1 MYRAFEEVSDTRPLP
16 SGFATGFNPDIPTA
30 AEVEATKRKQ
40 EQEKKLAAEKSP
52 EISFKEGIKQD
63 EVELTREKKE
73 VQQAAIQEIYETGKL
88 EKNKPRV
95 KQLES
100 KIAQGIEDLAIS
112 EDLTKNGYGK
122 QPRFMAGFNRKM
134 AEFWAMPIGQRP
146 PIREYMKTFESN
158 PEEVLD
164 LNIDAAEFVKNI
176 GDQEYQKAV
185 TNRAAGTKIDKE
197 TFVKS
202 KFPNGQVD
210 TLTMET
216 FMSDPAR
223 KKTIDFNR
231 RKTETETVN
240 SLFGKGGKVKARVR
254 TTNPDGTP
262 NIIDQEFTNPEEL
275 ANLVTNG
282 EAYPVDSN
290 GKPLQGFDGS
300 FGLLAVEKRNNRIAS
315 NYLLNAAGITRKN
328 ETSTIIDEDEAGVRD
343 GFGFG
348 IRTRPEIVLAEGKE
362 TQAIQQFG
370 LAEKLIKAGVPKADA
385 ERAQF
390 ENKTALLPSVVKNG
404 ESKLISL
411 EGVNIPD
418 ASGQF
423 VDTYVGQDGKPIAL
437 RDAKRTEMPK
447 NVKIFSAEPI
457 TTNSSGHRVVIPEEL
472 KGDKIVTYLTER
484 TGTNSRGKLKGE
496 IAVNLVTENSAG
508 ELEPIVYR
516 LKDWQDP
523 VWIKFATVATPGVKQ
538 SEIRKNAKKMY
549 DDLMAKNQYLP
560 QIKEAVSIQEKEKAK
575 KETPQKKVKPVNTPK
590 PKAKVSL

>member
-1 MYRAFEEVSDTRPLP
+1 MAYRTFEEVSDIRPLP

-30 AEVEATKRKQ
+30 AEVEAVKQKAAQ
-40 EQEKKLAAEKSP
+40 EQRDKELKDPSVQ
-52 EISFKEGIKQD
+52 FKAGAKRD
-63 EVELTREKKE
+63 EEYLTFNQGLIRQYIDDDIAK
-73 VQQAAIQEIYETGKL
+73 TGKISDQT
-88 EKNKPRV
+88 KSFV
-95 KQLES
+95 TQLNNEAGKS
-100 KIAQGIEDLAIS
+100 IQDIDVYDGVLA
-112 EDLTKNGYGK
+112 TYGK
-122 QPRFMAGFNRKM
+122 DPKYKDAVATYANAYGS
-134 AEFWAMPIGQRP
+134 MPLNQRP
-146 PIREYMKTFESN
+146 PAKEYFAALDET
-158 PEEVLD
+158 PEKFLS
-164 LNIDAAEFVKNI
+164 LNVDTADYVKNL
-176 GDQEYQKAV
+176 GEKAYQSARESGQGGI
-185 TNRAAGTKIDKE
+185 TFNKE
-197 TFVKS
+197 TYLKS
-202 KFPNGQVD
+202 KFKDGKVD
-210 TLTMET
+210 EFTLTDYL
-216 FMSDPAR
+216 SDPAR
-223 KKTIDFNR
+223 AKTVDYRRQLNDIENIKKLNTKTGTVR
-231 RKTETETVN
+231 RQN
-240 SLFGKGGKVKARVR
+240 L
-254 TTNPDGTP
+254 DGT
-262 NIIDQEFTNPEEL
+262 FTEEVVTFNSPEEL
-275 ANLVTNG
+275 AEAVSKG
-282 EAYPVDSN
+282 QAYPSDNS
-290 GKPLQGFDGS
+290 KRPLKGFESG
-300 FGLLAVEKRNNRIAS
+300 FNTQVRNNKIAT
-315 NYLLNAAGITRKN
+315 NFLLGAAGITRKN
-328 ETSTIIDEDEAGVRD
+328 ETSTIIDEDEAGVRS

-457 TTNSSGHRVVIPEEL
+457 TTNSSGHRVVIPKEL